1 MMAPEL
7 RSTSQHMEGDT
18 RQRVVVALLKL
29 GPVTA
34 NDLGSRLGLSAAG
47 VRRHLD
53 ILVEEGLAE
62 TVDRRTTGRGRP
74 AKHFRLTEHGRA
86 QFGHGYDSLATTALD
101 ALREVGGSDA
111 VRAFAR
117 RRVENALEGIAP
129 AADSS
134 ESAVEETTR
143 RLADAFDE
151 HGYAVTVT
159 RAGHGVQL
167 CQHHCPVA
175 AVAAD
180 HPELC
185 EAELE
190 VIAEKVGLH
199 VQPLASITDGHGIC
213 TTNIPLTPVHTE
225 ERSES

>member
-1 MMAPEL
+1 MTNSDARRRARP
-7 RSTSQHMEGDT
+7 QDGDT
-18 RQRVVVALLKL
+18 RQQVLVVLLKL

-34 NDLGSRLGLSAAG
+34 NDLGARLGISAAG

-53 ILVEEGLAE
+53 ILEEEGLAE
-62 TVDRRTTGRGRP
+62 TVERPSSGRGRP
-74 AKHFRLTEHGRA
+74 AKHFRLTDAGRA
-86 QFGHGYDSLATTALD
+86 QFGHDYDSLASHALD
-101 ALREVGGSDA
+101 ALREAGGSDA

-117 RRVENALEGIAP
+117 KRIEEVVEGIDPAP
-129 AADSS
+129 DTS
-134 ESAVEETTR
+134 EEAVEETIR
-143 RLADAFDE
+143 RLAKAFDD

-159 RAGHGVQL
+159 RAGQGIQL

-175 AVAAD
+175 SVAAE

-190 VIAEKVGLH
+190 VIAEKVGIH

-213 TTNIPLTPVHTE
+213 TTNIPLTPVHHE